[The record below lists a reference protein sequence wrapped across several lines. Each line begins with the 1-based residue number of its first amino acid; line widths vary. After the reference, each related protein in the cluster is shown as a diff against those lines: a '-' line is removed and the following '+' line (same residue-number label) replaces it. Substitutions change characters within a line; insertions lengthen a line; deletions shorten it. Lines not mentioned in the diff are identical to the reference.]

1 MNTKH
6 PRVVGRMLLWE
17 WSSWKSLGTV
27 SGQNFHV
34 TVRSAKRLREVSVLE
49 SEPESVQ

>member
-6 PRVVGRMLLWE
+6 PGVVGRMLMWE

-34 TVRSAKRLREVSVLE
+34 TVRSAKRLREVSVFRK
-49 SEPESVQ
+49 